1 MDKCINI
8 IAAIDKNKGLGYK
21 GDLLCHLKDDLK
33 YFKSV
38 TLNNTVIMGRKT
50 FESFPNGA
58 LKNRE
63 NIVITRNKNWCSDNV
78 ITAFSIE
85 DAIEKATNMNI
96 FIIGG
101 GEIYN
106 QSLKYADKL
115 YLTEIDHEFEN
126 VDTYFPDLPDN
137 IKLEKDVFHPKDTIH
152 PYSFHFKIY
161 KI

>member
-63 NIVITRNKNWCSDNV
+63 NIVITRNKNWSSDNV

-106 QSLKYADKL
+106 QSLKYANKL

-126 VDTYFPDLPDN
+126 VDTYFPDLSNN
-137 IKLEKDVFHPKDTIH
+137 IKLEKDIFHPKNTIH